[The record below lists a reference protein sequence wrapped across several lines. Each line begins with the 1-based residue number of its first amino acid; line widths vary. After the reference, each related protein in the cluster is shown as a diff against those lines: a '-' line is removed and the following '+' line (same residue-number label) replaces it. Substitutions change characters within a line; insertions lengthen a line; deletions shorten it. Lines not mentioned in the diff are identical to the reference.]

1 MNVGTAALGPR
12 GLGHL
17 RLRWGQRGGVVV
29 VSAAGG
35 EGPQFGTETHHVSAK
50 CRETCTVTIARIQ
63 TSFARKAVHQPEH
76 RFCDLYSLLCSRA
89 WIEAALGQVLS
100 NRGSRTAGVDGVTV
114 QRFEDPDY
122 RAAFVEETQRLL
134 RERRYRPQPCRRVYI
149 PKAGGKRR
157 PLGIPTLRDR
167 VVQMEL
173 KMLLEPIYESDFL
186 GCSYGFRPG
195 RRTMDAVSQLWSYIQ
210 PSLKFYWIVEG
221 DIRGC
226 FDTISHHKLMGLLK
240 RRVGDRDILDLVW
253 MFLKAGIMEEG
264 AARPTEM
271 GTPQGGIFSPL
282 LANVCLHEM
291 DRFWWE
297 QYVALPKHRKRD
309 RRQAGGGSVRLLRY
323 ADDFVLLW
331 NGTKQGAYALKERF
345 ATFLRD
351 ELHLELSAEKTLV
364 THADEGFDFLGFHA
378 RRCQDYGKPALIVWP
393 SRKSVQR
400 LKNEVRALTDRA
412 MLSWGAESLVTRL
425 NLYLRG
431 WGYYFR
437 YCSISRL
444 ASSLDR
450 FVWGRVFYWLCKKH
464 GCGPRRTWVQY
475 VKRVGGRSVLAVPRQ
490 EGGLLPVAF
499 LRDIKVRRY
508 PRLHRIPHPYLVAG
522 SQLG

>member
-1 MNVGTAALGPR
+1 MN
-12 GLGHL
+12 
-17 RLRWGQRGGVVV
+17 
-29 VSAAGG
+29 
-35 EGPQFGTETHHVSAK
+35 
-50 CRETCTVTIARIQ
+50 IARIQ

-89 WIEAALGQVLS
+89 WIEEALSCVLS
-100 NRGSRTAGVDGVTV
+100 NQGSRTAGVDGVTV
-114 QRFEDPDY
+114 RRFQDPGY
-122 RAAFVEETQRLL
+122 RVAFIEETQCLL

-167 VVQMEL
+167 VIQMEL

-210 PSLKFYWIVEG
+210 GCCKFYWIVEG

-226 FDTISHHKLMGLLK
+226 FDTISHHVLMRLLK
-240 RRVGDRDILDLVW
+240 RRVGDRDVLDLIW
-253 MFLKAGIMEEG
+253 AFLKAGVME
-264 AARPTEM
+264 ADAFRQTEL

-282 LANVCLHEM
+282 LANVYLHEM

-297 QYVALPKHRKRD
+297 YYGKLPAHQ
-309 RRQAGGGSVRLLRY
+309 RRSRREAGDGNARLLRY

-331 NGTKQGAYALKERF
+331 NGTKQGAHALKEHF

-364 THADEGFDFLGFHA
+364 THADEGFGFLGFHA
-378 RRCQDYGKPALIVWP
+378 RRCHDYGRPVLIIWP

-400 LKNEVRALTDRA
+400 FREEVRAMTGRA
-412 MLSWGAESLVTRL
+412 TLSWDAENLVAHL
-425 NLYLRG
+425 NLFLKG
-431 WGYYFR
+431 WGSYFR
-437 YCSISRL
+437 YCNFTRV
-444 ASSLDR
+444 AASLDCY
-450 FVWGRVFYWLCKKH
+450 VWGRVFHWLRKKH
-464 GCGPRRTWVQY
+464 QCGPRKVWAQY
-475 VKRVGGRSVLAVPRQ
+475 VRRTGDRHVIAVPRK
-490 EGGLLPVAF
+490 EGGLLPVACV
-499 LRDIKVRRY
+499 RDIKVQRY
-508 PRLHRIPHPYLVAG
+508 PRLRRIPHPYLVLN
-522 SQLG
+522 SQPGQP

>member
-1 MNVGTAALGPR
+1 MN
-12 GLGHL
+12 
-17 RLRWGQRGGVVV
+17 
-29 VSAAGG
+29 
-35 EGPQFGTETHHVSAK
+35 
-50 CRETCTVTIARIQ
+50 IARIQ

-89 WIEAALGQVLS
+89 WIETALDRVLS
-100 NRGSRTAGVDGVTV
+100 NQGSRTAGVDGVTV
-114 QRFEDPDY
+114 RRFKDPDY
-122 RAAFVEETQRLL
+122 RAAFIEKTQCLL

-149 PKAGGKRR
+149 PKASGKRR

-195 RRTMDAVSQLWSYIQ
+195 RRTMDAVGQLWNYIQ
-210 PSLKFYWIVEG
+210 PRLKFYWIIEG

-226 FDTISHHKLMGLLK
+226 FDSISHHKLMGLLK
-240 RRVGDRDILDLVW
+240 RRVGDRDILTLIW
-253 MFLKAGIMEEG
+253 MFLKAGVMEEG
-264 AARPTEM
+264 ALRPTEI

-282 LANVCLHEM
+282 LANVYLHEM

-297 QYVALPKHRKRD
+297 QYGALPRHQKNKR
-309 RRQAGGGSVRLLRY
+309 RRLDGGGNIRLLRY

-331 NGTKQGAYALKERF
+331 NGTKQGAQALKERF
-345 ATFLRD
+345 TVFLQD

-378 RRCQDYGKPALIVWP
+378 RRVNGCGKPVLIIRP
-393 SRKSVQR
+393 SRRSVQR
-400 LKNEVRALTDRA
+400 FREQVRALTDRA
-412 MLSWGAESLVTRL
+412 TLSWDAESLVTHL

-431 WGYYFR
+431 WGYYFH
-437 YCSISRL
+437 YCNFTRI
-444 ASSLDR
+444 AASLDR
-450 FVWGRVFYWLCKKH
+450 FVWGRVLYWLCKKH
-464 GCGPRRTWVQY
+464 RCGSRKTWVQH
-475 VKRVGGRSVLAVPRQ
+475 VRRVGGRKVIAVPRE

-499 LRDIKVRRY
+499 LSDIKVQRY
-508 PRLHRIPHPYLVAG
+508 PQYRRIPHPYLVLD
-522 SQLG
+522 SQPGQS